1 MIVKLLQK
9 FGFDVVDDIADFKS
23 WWSTRLNAMATALN
37 GATLAV
43 AAAWPLVPADWVDHV
58 PKPVL
63 MGLALGV
70 IGTTFTINFAAL
82 FARAVKQTPKA

>member
-1 MIVKLLQK
+1 MIAKLLTK
-9 FGFDVVDDIADFKS
+9 MGFDVVDDIANFRT
-23 WWSTRLNAMATALN
+23 WWSTRLNAIATALN

-43 AAAWPLVPADWVDHV
+43 AAAWPMVPQDWVEHV

-70 IGTTFTINFAAL
+70 IGTTFGINFAAL
-82 FARAVKQTPKA
+82 FARAVKQHPKA